1 MSTIEALPPSALD
14 ERSEFEYRPLYMGAI
29 ASVVMGLLSSLI
41 FFAGRDSL
49 ESALLLAPLPLIGIA
64 LGLRALRRIRE
75 NSDRWTGQTPAKVG
89 LALSAACLIGG
100 IGFAGYVRATECP
113 PGYEPTSFAE
123 LKPDEVDLR
132 GDHLIPAD
140 IAALDG
146 KKVFIKGYIRP
157 DSTNNGLRQNIKR
170 FLLVRDNNQCCF
182 GDMSTVKFFDQV
194 AVEMADKRTIDFS
207 FGLQRI
213 GGTLRITPINAING
227 TGAPVFALEADHAE

>member
-1 MSTIEALPPSALD
+1 MSTATLTSVD
-14 ERSEFEYRPLYMGAI
+14 VDDRGEFEYRPLYMGAI

-75 NSDRWTGQTPAKVG
+75 NPDRWTGQKLAKVG

-132 GDHLIPAD
+132 GDHFIPPD

-157 DSTNNGLRQNIKR
+157 DSTNNGLRRNISQ

-182 GDMSTVKFFDQV
+182 GDMSTVKYFDQV
-194 AVEMADKRTIDFS
+194 AVKTNDRLTVDFS
-207 FGLQRI
+207 FGLRRI
-213 GGTLRITPINAING
+213 GGTLRILPQNLAG
-227 TGAPVFALEADHAE
+227 GAPVFTLEADHAE